1 MRKIL
6 VVATVVALVGGTAW
20 VALAAGNTQRGR
32 TPLSCLDTVW
42 RTTKVSTSSTH
53 FSTVPGF
60 RDAPFSIYPITVNV
74 SAVVSGAP
82 VKFRIL
88 STPFATTTSHASQ
101 PGPARFVPSRG
112 HPDSF
117 GFQWVERNGSAA
129 EHQNRLRL
137 QWRSPSGRAV
147 HLLRGDMSVAYTT
160 DQCTGSS

>member
-6 VVATVVALVGGTAW
+6 VVATVVALVGGAAW
-20 VALAAGNTQRGR
+20 VAVAAGNAQRGR
-32 TPLSCLDTVW
+32 TPLKCLDTVW

-53 FSTVPGF
+53 FSTVPGL
-60 RDAPFSIYPITVNV
+60 RDAPLSIYPITVNV

-88 STPFATTTSHASQ
+88 STPFAGTSHASR

-112 HPDSF
+112 QPDSF
-117 GFQWVERNGSAA
+117 GFQWVERNNSAA
-129 EHQNRLRL
+129 EHHNLLRL

-160 DQCTGSS
+160 DQCRGAP